1 MIICQPSD
9 RRSSS
14 GCDKTPVKASTHGA
28 VPSPRH
34 DHTATGPSSPRG
46 LHKLWAGGGA
56 HSIMAVD
63 GRGEGTVAVD
73 RGGWNGREVWGV
85 VGGPRAT

>member
-1 MIICQPSD
+1 MIPGVGEGVSWCAREGKWID
-9 RRSSS
+9 
-14 GCDKTPVKASTHGA
+14 
-28 VPSPRH
+28 
-34 DHTATGPSSPRG
+34 
-46 LHKLWAGGGA
+46 GGA
-56 HSIMAVD
+56 RMVRGGVSISYGLEVGPIQIMAVD

>member
-34 DHTATGPSSPRG
+34 DHTATGPSSPCFMVRTEG
-46 LHKLWAGGGA
+46 KWIDGGA
-56 HSIMAVD
+56 RMVRGGVSISYGLEVGPIQSWPSM
-63 GRGEGTVAVD
+63 GEG
-73 RGGWNGREVWGV
+73 RE
-85 VGGPRAT
+85 R